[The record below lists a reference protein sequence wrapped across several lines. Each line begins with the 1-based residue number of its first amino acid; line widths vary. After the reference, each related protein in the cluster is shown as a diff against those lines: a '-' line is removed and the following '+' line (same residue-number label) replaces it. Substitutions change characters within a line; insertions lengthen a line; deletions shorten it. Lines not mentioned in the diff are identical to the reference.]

1 MEPLPRGAN
10 FQRALMLW
18 EIGLHIAGDPNTPY
32 YGPRDMCIAVG
43 SGSNENFKPWLRMST
58 GSPILAHAVCR
69 NELEAAMI
77 NPSGLLTQ
85 AYRGTGLFSQALPIR
100 ILAVYPSLDH
110 FVYLV
115 HPRTGLKSLGEI
127 KEKKYPLRLSIREDA
142 THSTRVLVDQTLAA
156 YGMTLKDI
164 ESWGGSLQLN
174 GGPGDERRMKA
185 IREGTIDAIFDE
197 GLVLWFNQ
205 ALDSGMQPVTLD
217 DFAFKYLVDDLGWR
231 KYTIKPGRYKSL
243 KTEHTCIDYSGWP
256 IYTRAALPDDDAYK
270 ICDAIMARKEQ
281 IYWEES
287 YTGVGQL
294 GENTD
299 ATPRDGPLHPGAEKW
314 YRERGFKV

>member
-1 MEPLPRGAN
+1 MERLPRGAN

-18 EIGLHIAGDPNTPY
+18 QIGLHIAGDPNTPY

-43 SGSNENFKPWLRMST
+43 SGSNEIFRPWLRMST

-85 AYRGTGLFSQALPIR
+85 AYRGTGIFPQALPLR

-110 FVYLV
+110 FVYLI

-142 THSTRVLVDQTLAA
+142 THSTRVLVDQTLAV

-164 ESWGGSLQLN
+164 ESWGGSFQLN
-174 GGPGDERRMKA
+174 GGPGDQRRMDA
-185 IREGTIDAIFDE
+185 LRAGTIDAVFDE
-197 GLVLWFNQ
+197 GLPLWFDQ
-205 ALDSGMQPVTLD
+205 ALESGMTPVTLD
-217 DFAFKYLVDDLGWR
+217 DFAFKFLVDELGWR
-231 KYTIKPGRYKSL
+231 KYTIRPGRFKNL
-243 KTEHTCIDYSGWP
+243 KQPYSCIDYSGWP
-256 IYTRAALPDDDAYK
+256 LYTRASLPDQDAYK
-270 ICDAIMARKEQ
+270 ICDAILARKDE

-294 GENTD
+294 GQDTD
-299 ATPRDGPLHPGAEKW
+299 ATPRDVPLHPGAEQW
-314 YRERGFKV
+314 YREHGLEV